1 MNTRYP
7 RTAVI
12 LRFST
17 LALFLAS
24 RAFAD
29 PSPARGSVAEEVT
42 EDSHIYEEDRRQ
54 EESSGLDH
62 RVRRALVELLAGETR
77 DTDPDDTREE
87 IEPDASDEELRA
99 SVRRVLQQLLDDA
112 PKTKGKPIRTAAGVP
127 VEPVKSDAVEEESEP
142 EPAAEAPEA
151 TMVAQAQ
158 EAADDAEQER
168 SRTVYDE
175 APDLIQSVDQVTFGG
190 FVQMALNNF
199 IGDHPTVGEYEIPRA
214 RLDVRG
220 AAAEGFSY
228 RIFWDLN
235 RAGATLEDAWL
246 EYSPLLI
253 ARSRVG
259 QLKVPFSLEALNSA
273 RWIRFSERAMGPLNL
288 APFRDVGFN
297 VFGRALDGRLEYAA
311 GIFNGSF
318 AKGAANAG
326 TEKAVRVSWQAA
338 RLLGLP
344 VSQGVHLG
352 AAFTHRDVNGS
363 LAAVD
368 YETSSHTTFFRY
380 RQDTRQSGSLR
391 RLGLELEWIQGPWS
405 VTGEYM
411 RTRRQELRRGEFQSS
426 AIESQSAYVATSWIF
441 TGEEQTRNRPISP
454 LQRID
459 RKTGTWGAFDVHARW
474 DYFDTDPQA
483 LDLGLADG
491 TDRVWALTGGLN
503 WWPRTNLRTVL
514 EFEYAS
520 FDDPVQIDQDTI
532 TSEWVFK
539 LLTQFEF

>member
-1 MNTRYP
+1 MNTK
-7 RTAVI
+7 
-12 LRFST
+12 
-17 LALFLAS
+17 S
-24 RAFAD
+24 R
-29 PSPARGSVAEEVT
+29 E
-42 EDSHIYEEDRRQ
+42 
-54 EESSGLDH
+54 
-62 RVRRALVELLAGETR
+62 
-77 DTDPDDTREE
+77 
-87 IEPDASDEELRA
+87 
-99 SVRRVLQQLLDDA
+99 
-112 PKTKGKPIRTAAGVP
+112 
-127 VEPVKSDAVEEESEP
+127 
-142 EPAAEAPEA
+142 
-151 TMVAQAQ
+151 
-158 EAADDAEQER
+158 
-168 SRTVYDE
+168 
-175 APDLIQSVDQVTFGG
+175 
-190 FVQMALNNF
+190 
-199 IGDHPTVGEYEIPRA
+199 

-246 EYSPLLI
+246 EYSPLLV

-326 TEKAVRVSWQAA
+326 TEKAGRVSWQAA

-352 AAFTHRDVNGS
+352 AAFTHREVNGS

-380 RQDTRQSGSLR
+380 RQDTRQNGSLR
-391 RLGLELEWIQGPWS
+391 RIGFELEWIQGPWS

-411 RTRRQELRRGEFQSS
+411 RTRREELRRGEFQAS

-454 LQRID
+454 RQRVD

-474 DYFDTDPQA
+474 DYFDTDPEA

-520 FDDPVQIDQDTI
+520 FDDPVQIDEDTI
-532 TSEWVFK
+532 TSEWVIK

>member
-1 MNTRYP
+1 MTTPCP
-7 RTAVI
+7 RSV
-12 LRFST
+12 SVH
-17 LALFLAS
+17 LAALSLCLAS
-24 RAFAD
+24 SLLAASSVTVQEPVAAESTKED
-29 PSPARGSVAEEVT
+29 PPRDEEKRH
-42 EDSHIYEEDRRQ
+42 EDDSA
-54 EESSGLDH
+54 LDD
-62 RVRRALVELLAGETR
+62 RVRHALVELLAGDTR
-77 DTDPDDTREE
+77 DTDPDDTQEE

-99 SVRRVLQQLLDDA
+99 SVQRVLRQLLDDA
-112 PKTKGKPIRTAAGVP
+112 PKTASKPIRAAAGVP
-127 VEPVKSDAVEEESEP
+127 VEPVKSDAEEEESEP
-142 EPAAEAPEA
+142 KPATEAPAA
-151 TMVAQAQ
+151 TMLAQAQ
-158 EAADDAEQER
+158 EAEDDAEQER

-190 FVQMALNNF
+190 FVQMALNSF

-288 APFRDVGFN
+288 APARDVGFN

-391 RLGLELEWIQGPWS
+391 RIGFELEWIQGPWS
-405 VTGEYM
+405 VTGEFM
-411 RTRRQELRRGEFQSS
+411 RTRREELRRGEFQAS
-426 AIESQSAYVATSWIF
+426 AIDSQSAYVATSWIF

-454 LQRID
+454 LQKID
-459 RKTGTWGAFDVHARW
+459 RKTGSWGAFDVHARW
-474 DYFDTDPQA
+474 DYFDTDPHA

-491 TDRVWALTGGLN
+491 TDRVWALTGGMN
-503 WWPRTNLRTVL
+503 WWPKTNLRTVL
-514 EFEYAS
+514 EFEYAR
-520 FDDPVQIDQDTI
+520 FDDPVQIDEDTI
-532 TSEWVFK
+532 TSEWVIK

>member
-1 MNTRYP
+1 MNTHCP
-7 RTAVI
+7 RTAV
-12 LRFST
+12 LFRFST

-24 RAFAD
+24 TVTAA
-29 PSPARGSVAEEVT
+29 PGSAREPGAQELT
-42 EDSHIYEEDRRQ
+42 PEDSPQQDD
-54 EESSGLDH
+54 SGLDD
-62 RVRRALVELLAGETR
+62 RVRRALFELLAGGPTPE
-77 DTDPDDTREE
+77 PDDDEASDETAT
-87 IEPDASDEELRA
+87 DASDEELRA
-99 SVRRVLQQLLDDA
+99 SLRRVLQQLLDDTSRER
-112 PKTKGKPIRTAAGVP
+112 PKPIRTAAGIP
-127 VEPVKSDAVEEESEP
+127 VEPAEMDPAEETPEP
-142 EPAAEAPEA
+142 ERASDPPEA

-158 EAADDAEQER
+158 ETAADADQER

-199 IGDHPTVGEYEIPRA
+199 FGDHPTVGEYEIARA

-235 RAGATLEDAWL
+235 RDGATLEDAWL

-326 TEKAVRVSWQAA
+326 TEKAIRLSWQAA

-344 VSQGVHLG
+344 VAQGVHLG
-352 AAFTHRDVNGS
+352 ASFTQRNVNGS

-380 RQDTRQSGSLR
+380 RQDTRQSGSLK
-391 RLGLELEWIQGPWS
+391 RLGLELEWIHGPWS

-411 RTRRQELRRGEFQSS
+411 RARREELRRETFESP

-441 TGEEQTRNRPISP
+441 TGEDQTRNRPISP
-454 LQRID
+454 LRTVD
-459 RKTGTWGAFDVHARW
+459 RKAGGWGAFDIHARW
-474 DYFDTDPQA
+474 DYFDTDPEA

-491 TDRVWALTGGLN
+491 TDRVWALTRGVN
-503 WWPRTNLRTVL
+503 WWPKTNLRTVL

-520 FDDPVQIDQDTI
+520 FDDPVQIDEDTI
-532 TSEWVFK
+532 TSEWVLK